1 MKITNKLAKEMAGLL
16 KKQAAIAN
24 KTGVKVIQFNRFDR
38 DSVVGYLIDKNIDMN
53 TNLHGWD
60 GVLSNGTYFENK
72 NIKAGVKSGASFGLR
87 LQDTSLDK
95 LTELEDGV
103 FISNS
108 FWDNG
113 EPAFL
118 MIGNTRS
125 VSHHINASYN
135 PHSRKTSTV
144 SMMNCIKNG
153 FKIVA
158 VNYTKKEVWDTIS
171 TKFPSISNMMSINDI
186 CTEKDLPE
194 LVAEL
199 S

>member
-1 MKITNKLAKEMAGLL
+1 MTALL
-16 KKQAAIAN
+16 KKQAELEN
-24 KTGVKVIQFNRFDR
+24 KTGVKVIQFNRFNR
-38 DSVVGYLIDKNIDMN
+38 DSMVGYLLDENIDMN
-53 TNLHGWD
+53 TNQHGWD

-87 LQDTSLDK
+87 LQDTSLEK
-95 LTELEDGV
+95 LNELENGV

-108 FWDNG
+108 FWDDG

-118 MIGNTRS
+118 MVGNTKY

-158 VNYTKKEVWDTIS
+158 INYTKKEVWDTIS
-171 TKFPSISNMMSINDI
+171 TKFPRISNMMSINDI
-186 CTEKDLPE
+186 YTEEDLPG
-194 LVAEL
+194 LVATM

>member
-1 MKITNKLAKEMAGLL
+1 MADLL
-16 KKQAAIAN
+16 KKQAALAN
-24 KTGVKVIQFNRFDR
+24 KTGVRVIQFNRFNR
-38 DSVVGYLIDKNIDMN
+38 DSVVGHLIDENIDMN

-72 NIKAGVKSGASFGLR
+72 NIKAGVKSVASFGLR

-95 LTELEDGV
+95 LTELENGV
-103 FISNS
+103 FITNS
-108 FWDNG
+108 FWNNG

-118 MIGNTRS
+118 MIGNTRN

-158 VNYTKKEVWDTIS
+158 INYTKKEVWDTIS
-171 TKFPSISNMMSINDI
+171 TKFPRISNMMSINDI
-186 CTEKDLPE
+186 YTKEDLPG
-194 LVAEL
+194 LVATM

>member
-1 MKITNKLAKEMAGLL
+1 MKITNKLVKEMGSLL
-16 KKQAAIAN
+16 KKQAAIAK
-24 KTGVKVIQFNRFDR
+24 KTGVKVIQSNCFNR
-38 DSVVGYLIDKNIDMN
+38 DSVVGHLIDENIDMN

-72 NIKAGVKSGASFGLR
+72 NIKAEVKSGASFGLR

-103 FISNS
+103 FITNS
-108 FWDNG
+108 FWNNG
-113 EPAFL
+113 ELAFL

-135 PHSRKTSTV
+135 PNSRKTSTV

-186 CTEKDLPE
+186 CTKKDLPK
-194 LVAEL
+194 LVVEL